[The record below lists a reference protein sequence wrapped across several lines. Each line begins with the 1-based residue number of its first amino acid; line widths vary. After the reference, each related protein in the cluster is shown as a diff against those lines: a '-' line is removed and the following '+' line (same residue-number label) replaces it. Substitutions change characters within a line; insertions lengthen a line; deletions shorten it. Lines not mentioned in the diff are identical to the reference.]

1 MEQKKKKQ
9 EDVLVVRDEKTG
21 EISVV
26 AGLDARGY
34 PKRAQAKAEH
44 SQEFLRFDRHGD
56 AIDNFFKNFYRQ
68 CKEPT
73 RFGFYRVA
81 ADTVE
86 ALLPVIK
93 DLLRDPAANAE
104 LLAPHKVDT
113 SAHQQAEEQ
122 QATEEA
128 KKENAETETEG
139 QQAAEEVKRENAG
152 TETEEQQTA
161 EEAKKE
167 NAETE
172 TEEQQAEEE
181 VKKEN
186 AETEAEEQQAAEEV
200 KRENAETEIE
210 EQQNAEEVKK
220 ENAETETEEQ
230 QAAEEAKKEN
240 AGTETEEQ
248 QNAEEAKKENA
259 ETEAE
264 GQQAAEAK
272 RENAGT
278 DAEEHQVAEEV
289 KKENAETE
297 TEGQQAAEEAKR
309 ENTEENNVEQ
319 KTDEKMEKMKLK
331 NQEQQP
337 QAAESQAVQGQEPAQ
352 DGQPQAK
359 TQRPNLIADGDVDWK
374 ELERF
379 GVKKENLSEKDMKAL
394 MNYGKT
400 NLVTVNPTFGG
411 DSYELQARLSFQ
423 KTEDGKMKL
432 APHFVR
438 HEPRLDIPYNGYT
451 FTDEDKKN
459 LKQTGNLGRLVDV
472 ADTKTGE
479 MRPSYISIDRLTNE
493 IVDIPASKVRIP
505 DRIGLTELLK
515 PEQDILRA
523 GLALPKE
530 VTLKNGRKF
539 EAVLQV
545 SAEKRDV
552 EFVPEHLWQGQ
563 SQRRGNGQEKKQK
576 SPETPDTPGQ
586 QQKEDGN
593 QENGQRRNRSWT
605 NEDGS
610 IRPIGKWKD
619 DKFTEQQKA
628 DYVAGK
634 VVVLAN
640 AKDDQGQPCTKY
652 LKFDRE
658 KGRPLTYSA
667 NPDLAQTVA
676 PSNESRTQL
685 AVNNEGKTNEATKH
699 LKEPLTQGQTAPK
712 DDAQKQQ
719 QEKPK
724 KSKGMK
730 VS

>member
-1 MEQKKKKQ
+1 MNGKPERKEKQTCTGIPAGLSSNNKKNQSMEQKKKKQ

-56 AIDNFFKNFYRQ
+56 AIDNFMRNFYRQ

-93 DLLRDPAANAE
+93 DLLKDPVANAD

-113 SAHQQAEEQ
+113 SAYQQAEEQ
-122 QATEEA
+122 QTTEEA
-128 KKENAETETEG
+128 
-139 QQAAEEVKRENAG
+139 
-152 TETEEQQTA
+152 
-161 EEAKKE
+161 
-167 NAETE
+167 
-172 TEEQQAEEE
+172 
-181 VKKEN
+181 
-186 AETEAEEQQAAEEV
+186 
-200 KRENAETEIE
+200 
-210 EQQNAEEVKK
+210 KK

-240 AGTETEEQ
+240 AETETEEQ
-248 QNAEEAKKENA
+248 Q
-259 ETEAE
+259 
-264 GQQAAEAK
+264 
-272 RENAGT
+272 
-278 DAEEHQVAEEV
+278 VVEEV

-297 TEGQQAAEEAKR
+297 SEEQQAEEEVKK

-319 KTDEKMEKMKLK
+319 KTDEKMEEMKQK

-337 QAAESQAVQGQEPAQ
+337 QAAETQTAQGHQPAQ
-352 DGQPQAK
+352 EGQAQAK
-359 TQRPNLIADGDVDWK
+359 PEKPNLIADSDVDWK
-374 ELERF
+374 ELEQF
-379 GVKKENLSEKDMKAL
+379 GVKRENLSEKDMKAL

-400 NLVTVNPTFGG
+400 RLVTVEPVLGG
-411 DSYELQARLSFQ
+411 ERYELQARLSLQ
-423 KTEDGKMKL
+423 KAEDGKLKL
-432 APHFVR
+432 TPHFVR
-438 HEPRLDIPYNGYT
+438 HEPRLDVPYNGYT
-451 FTDEDKKN
+451 FTDEDKQA
-459 LKQTGNLGRLVDV
+459 LKQTGNLGKLVNV

-479 MRPSYISIDRLTNE
+479 MRLAYVSIDRLTNE
-493 IVDIPASKVRIP
+493 IVDVPTNKVRIP
-505 DRIGLTELLK
+505 NRIGLTELSK
-515 PEQDILRA
+515 AEQEILRA

-530 VTLKNGRKF
+530 VTLKGGRKF
-539 EAVLQV
+539 EAMLQV
-545 SAEKRDV
+545 NADKRDV

-576 SPETPDTPGQ
+576 SPEAPDATGQ

-640 AKDDQGQPCTKY
+640 AKDDKGQPCTKY

-658 KGRPLTYSA
+658 KGRPLTYSE

-685 AVNNEGKTNEATKH
+685 AVNNEGKTNEATRH
-699 LKEPLTQGQTAPK
+699 VKEPLQQGQTAPK
-712 DDAQKQQ
+712 DDTQKQQ

>member
-26 AGLDARGY
+26 AGLDGKGY
-34 PKRAQAKAEH
+34 PKRIPPKAEH

-56 AIDNFFKNFYRQ
+56 AIDNFFRNFYRQ

-81 ADTVE
+81 ADMVE

-93 DLLRDPAANAE
+93 DLLKDPVANAD

-113 SAHQQAEEQ
+113 SAYQQAEEQ

-128 KKENAETETEG
+128 KKENAETEAEG
-139 QQAAEEVKRENAG
+139 QQAAEEAKRENAETETEEQQATEEVKKENAETETEEQQAEEEVKKENAG
-152 TETEEQQTA
+152 TETEEQQAT

-186 AETEAEEQQAAEEV
+186 AETE
-200 KRENAETEIE
+200 
-210 EQQNAEEVKK
+210 
-220 ENAETETEEQ
+220 TEEQ

-240 AGTETEEQ
+240 AGTEAEEQ
-248 QNAEEAKKENA
+248 QAAK
-259 ETEAE
+259 
-264 GQQAAEAK
+264 EAK

-278 DAEEHQVAEEV
+278 DAEEHQVAEEA
-289 KKENAETE
+289 KKENAGTE
-297 TEGQQAAEEAKR
+297 TEEQQAAEEAKK

-319 KTDEKMEKMKLK
+319 QTNEKMEKMKQK
-331 NQEQQP
+331 NQEQQS

-493 IVDIPASKVRIP
+493 IVDIPASKVCIP

-576 SPETPDTPGQ
+576 SPEAPDTTGQ
-586 QQKEDGN
+586 QQKEAGS
-593 QENGQRRNRSWT
+593 QENGQHRNRSWT

-658 KGRPLTYSA
+658 KGRPLTYSE

-685 AVNNEGKTNEATKH
+685 AVNNEGKTNEATRH
-699 LKEPLTQGQTAPK
+699 VKEPLQQGQTAPK

>member
-1 MEQKKKKQ
+1 MEQKKKKE

-26 AGLDARGY
+26 AGLDGKGY
-34 PKRAQAKAEH
+34 PKRIPPKAEH

-56 AIDNFFKNFYRQ
+56 AIDNFFRNFYRQ

-81 ADTVE
+81 ADMVE

-113 SAHQQAEEQ
+113 SAYQQAEE
-122 QATEEA
+122 
-128 KKENAETETEG
+128 
-139 QQAAEEVKRENAG
+139 
-152 TETEEQQTA
+152 
-161 EEAKKE
+161 
-167 NAETE
+167 
-172 TEEQQAEEE
+172 
-181 VKKEN
+181 
-186 AETEAEEQQAAEEV
+186 
-200 KRENAETEIE
+200 
-210 EQQNAEEVKK
+210 
-220 ENAETETEEQ
+220 
-230 QAAEEAKKEN
+230 
-240 AGTETEEQ
+240 
-248 QNAEEAKKENA
+248 
-259 ETEAE
+259 
-264 GQQAAEAK
+264 
-272 RENAGT
+272 
-278 DAEEHQVAEEV
+278 
-289 KKENAETE
+289 
-297 TEGQQAAEEAKR
+297 QQAAEEAKR
-309 ENTEENNVEQ
+309 ENTEEDNVEQ
-319 KTDEKMEKMKLK
+319 QTNEKMEEMKQE

-337 QAAESQAVQGQEPAQ
+337 QATETQAVQGQEPAQ

-379 GVKKENLSEKDMKAL
+379 GVKRENLSEKDMKAL

-423 KTEDGKMKL
+423 KTEDGALKL
-432 APHFVR
+432 TPHFVR
-438 HEPRLDIPYNGYT
+438 HEPRLDIPHNGYT
-451 FTDEDKKN
+451 FTDEDKKK

-552 EFVPEHLWQGQ
+552 EFVPEYLWQGQ
-563 SQRRGNGQEKKQK
+563 SQRRGNGQEKKQQ
-576 SPETPDTPGQ
+576 SPEAPDAPGQ
-586 QQKEDGN
+586 QQKEAGS

-619 DKFTEQQKA
+619 DIFTEQQKA

-634 VVVLAN
+634 TVVLAN

-652 LKFDRE
+652 LKFNRE
-658 KGRPLTYSA
+658 KGRPLTYSE

-685 AVNNEGKTNEATKH
+685 AVNNEGKINEATKH

-712 DDAQKQQ
+712 DDAQQKQQ
-719 QEKPK
+719 TK

>member
-1 MEQKKKKQ
+1 MEQKKKKE

-21 EISVV
+21 EISVL
-26 AGLDARGY
+26 AGLDGKGY
-34 PKRAQAKAEH
+34 PKTTPPKAEH

-56 AIDNFFKNFYRQ
+56 AIDNFMRNFYRQ

-93 DLLRDPAANAE
+93 DLLKDPVANAD

-113 SAHQQAEEQ
+113 SAYQQAEEQ
-122 QATEEA
+122 QT
-128 KKENAETETEG
+128 
-139 QQAAEEVKRENAG
+139 AEEVKRENG
-152 TETEEQQTA
+152 
-161 EEAKKE
+161 
-167 NAETE
+167 
-172 TEEQQAEEE
+172 
-181 VKKEN
+181 
-186 AETEAEEQQAAEEV
+186 ETEAEEQQAV
-200 KRENAETEIE
+200 
-210 EQQNAEEVKK
+210 
-220 ENAETETEEQ
+220 
-230 QAAEEAKKEN
+230 
-240 AGTETEEQ
+240 
-248 QNAEEAKKENA
+248 
-259 ETEAE
+259 
-264 GQQAAEAK
+264 
-272 RENAGT
+272 
-278 DAEEHQVAEEV
+278 
-289 KKENAETE
+289 
-297 TEGQQAAEEAKR
+297 EEAKR
-309 ENTEENNVEQ
+309 ENTEEDNVEQ
-319 KTDEKMEKMKLK
+319 KTDDKMEEMKQK

-337 QAAESQAVQGQEPAQ
+337 QTTETQAVQEQVQ
-352 DGQPQAK
+352 DGHTQAK
-359 TQRPNLIADGDVDWK
+359 PQRANLIADSDVDWK
-374 ELERF
+374 ELEQF
-379 GVKKENLSEKDMKAL
+379 GVKRENLSEKDMKAL

-400 NLVTVNPTFGG
+400 GLVTVTPTLGG
-411 DSYELQARLSFQ
+411 ENYELQARLSFQ
-423 KTEDGKMKL
+423 KTEDGKLKL
-432 APHFVR
+432 TPHFVR
-438 HEPRLDIPYNGYT
+438 HEPRLDIPHNGYT
-451 FTDEDKKN
+451 FTDEDRKK
-459 LKQTGNLGRLVDV
+459 LKQTGNLGKLVDV

-515 PEQDILRA
+515 PEQEILRA

-576 SPETPDTPGQ
+576 SPEAPDTPGQ

-619 DKFTEQQKA
+619 DIFTEQQKA

-634 VVVLAN
+634 TVVLAN
-640 AKDDQGQPCTKY
+640 AKDDKGQPCTKY

-658 KGRPLTYSA
+658 KGRPLTYSE

-685 AVNNEGKTNEATKH
+685 AVNNEGKTNEATRH
-699 LKEPLTQGQTAPK
+699 VKEPLQQGQTVPK
-712 DDAQKQQ
+712 DDAQQKQ

>member
-56 AIDNFFKNFYRQ
+56 AIDNFMRNFYRQ

-93 DLLRDPAANAE
+93 DLLKDPVANAD

-113 SAHQQAEEQ
+113 SAYQQAEEQ
-122 QATEEA
+122 QT
-128 KKENAETETEG
+128 T
-139 QQAAEEVKRENAG
+139 
-152 TETEEQQTA
+152 

-172 TEEQQAEEE
+172 TEEQKAVEE
-181 VKKEN
+181 VKREN
-186 AETEAEEQQAAEEV
+186 AETEAEEQQTTEEV
-200 KRENAETEIE
+200 
-210 EQQNAEEVKK
+210 
-220 ENAETETEEQ
+220 
-230 QAAEEAKKEN
+230 
-240 AGTETEEQ
+240 
-248 QNAEEAKKENA
+248 
-259 ETEAE
+259 
-264 GQQAAEAK
+264 
-272 RENAGT
+272 
-278 DAEEHQVAEEV
+278 
-289 KKENAETE
+289 
-297 TEGQQAAEEAKR
+297 KR

-319 KTDEKMEKMKLK
+319 KTDEKMEEMKQK
-331 NQEQQP
+331 NQEQQQTAET
-337 QAAESQAVQGQEPAQ
+337 QAAQGQEPAQ
-352 DGQPQAK
+352 DGQTQTKPQRA
-359 TQRPNLIADGDVDWK
+359 NLIADSDVDWK
-374 ELERF
+374 ELEQF
-379 GVKKENLSEKDMKAL
+379 GVKRENLSEKDMKAL

-400 NLVTVNPTFGG
+400 RLVTVEPVLGG
-411 DSYELQARLSFQ
+411 ERYELQARLSLQ
-423 KTEDGKMKL
+423 KAEDGKLKL
-432 APHFVR
+432 TPHFVR
-438 HEPRLDIPYNGYT
+438 HEPRLDVPYNGYT
-451 FTDEDKKN
+451 FTDEDKQA
-459 LKQTGNLGRLVDV
+459 LKQTGNLGKLVNV

-479 MRPSYISIDRLTNE
+479 MRLAYVSIDRLTNE
-493 IVDIPASKVRIP
+493 IVDVPTNKVRIP
-505 DRIGLTELLK
+505 NRIGLTELSK
-515 PEQDILRA
+515 AEQEILRA

-530 VTLKNGRKF
+530 VTLKGGRKF
-539 EAVLQV
+539 EAMLQV
-545 SAEKRDV
+545 NADKRDV

-576 SPETPDTPGQ
+576 SPEAPDATGQ

-640 AKDDQGQPCTKY
+640 AKDDKGQPCTKY

-658 KGRPLTYSA
+658 KGRPLTYSE

-685 AVNNEGKTNEATKH
+685 AVNNEGKTNEATRH
-699 LKEPLTQGQTAPK
+699 VKEPLQQGQTAPK

>member
-56 AIDNFFKNFYRQ
+56 AIDNFFRNFYRQ

-81 ADTVE
+81 ADMVE

-113 SAHQQAEEQ
+113 SAYQQAEEQ
-122 QATEEA
+122 QA
-128 KKENAETETEG
+128 
-139 QQAAEEVKRENAG
+139 
-152 TETEEQQTA
+152 A

-172 TEEQQAEEE
+172 TEEQQAVEEA
-181 VKKEN
+181 KKEN
-186 AETEAEEQQAAEEV
+186 AETDAEEHQAAEEAKRENAETETEEQQAAEEV
-200 KRENAETEIE
+200 KRENAETEAVE
-210 EQQNAEEVKK
+210 
-220 ENAETETEEQ
+220 
-230 QAAEEAKKEN
+230 
-240 AGTETEEQ
+240 
-248 QNAEEAKKENA
+248 
-259 ETEAE
+259 
-264 GQQAAEAK
+264 
-272 RENAGT
+272 
-278 DAEEHQVAEEV
+278 
-289 KKENAETE
+289 
-297 TEGQQAAEEAKR
+297 QQAAEEAKR
-309 ENTEENNVEQ
+309 ENTEEDNVEQ
-319 KTDEKMEKMKLK
+319 QTNEKIEEMKQENL
-331 NQEQQP
+331 EQQP
-337 QAAESQAVQGQEPAQ
+337 QATETQTAQGQQPAQ
-352 DGQPQAK
+352 EGQAQAK
-359 TQRPNLIADGDVDWK
+359 PEKPNLIADSDVDWK

-379 GVKKENLSEKDMKAL
+379 GVKRENLSEKDMKAL

-400 NLVTVNPTFGG
+400 RLVTVEPVLGRER
-411 DSYELQARLSFQ
+411 YELQARLSLQ
-423 KTEDGKMKL
+423 KAEDGKLKL
-432 APHFVR
+432 TPHFVR
-438 HEPRLDIPYNGYT
+438 HEPRLDVPYNGYT

-552 EFVPEHLWQGQ
+552 EFVPEYLWQGQ
-563 SQRRGNGQEKKQK
+563 SQRRGNGQEKKQQ
-576 SPETPDTPGQ
+576 SPEAPDAPGQ
-586 QQKEDGN
+586 QQKEAGS

-619 DKFTEQQKA
+619 DIFTEQQKA

-634 VVVLAN
+634 TVVLAN

-652 LKFDRE
+652 LKFNRE
-658 KGRPLTYSA
+658 KGRPLTYSE

-685 AVNNEGKTNEATKH
+685 AVNNEGKTNEATRH
-699 LKEPLTQGQTAPK
+699 VKEPLQQGQTAPK
-712 DDAQKQQ
+712 DDTQKQQ

>member
-26 AGLDARGY
+26 AGLDAKGY
-34 PKRAQAKAEH
+34 PNRAQAKAEH

-81 ADTVE
+81 ADMVE

-93 DLLRDPAANAE
+93 DLLKDPVANAD

-113 SAHQQAEEQ
+113 SAYQQAEEQ

-128 KKENAETETEG
+128 EKENAETETEEQQAEEEVKKENAETETEG
-139 QQAAEEVKRENAG
+139 QQAAEEAKKENAGTEAEEQQAAEEAKKENAG
-152 TETEEQQTA
+152 TETEEQQTT

-186 AETEAEEQQAAEEV
+186 AGTETEEQQAAEEV
-200 KRENAETEIE
+200 KRENAETE
-210 EQQNAEEVKK
+210 
-220 ENAETETEEQ
+220 TEEQ
-230 QAAEEAKKEN
+230 QTTEEAKKEN
-240 AGTETEEQ
+240 AGTETEE
-248 QNAEEAKKENA
+248 
-259 ETEAE
+259 
-264 GQQAAEAK
+264 
-272 RENAGT
+272 
-278 DAEEHQVAEEV
+278 
-289 KKENAETE
+289 
-297 TEGQQAAEEAKR
+297 QQAAEEAKR

-411 DSYELQARLSFQ
+411 DSYEMQARLSFQ

-530 VTLKNGRKF
+530 VMLKNGRKF

-576 SPETPDTPGQ
+576 SPEAPDATGQ

-712 DDAQKQQ
+712 DNAQKQQ

>member
-26 AGLDARGY
+26 AGLDAKGY

-93 DLLRDPAANAE
+93 DLLKDPVANAD

-113 SAHQQAEEQ
+113 SAYQQ
-122 QATEEA
+122 
-128 KKENAETETEG
+128 
-139 QQAAEEVKRENAG
+139 
-152 TETEEQQTA
+152 
-161 EEAKKE
+161 
-167 NAETE
+167 
-172 TEEQQAEEE
+172 
-181 VKKEN
+181 
-186 AETEAEEQQAAEEV
+186 AEEQQAAEEV
-200 KRENAETEIE
+200 KRENAETEAE
-210 EQQNAEEVKK
+210 GQQAAEEVKK

-240 AGTETEEQ
+240 GETETEEQ

-259 ETEAE
+259 GTEAE
-264 GQQAAEAK
+264 EQQATEAK

-278 DAEEHQVAEEV
+278 
-289 KKENAETE
+289 ETE
-297 TEGQQAAEEAKR
+297 EQQAAEEAKR

-411 DSYELQARLSFQ
+411 DSYEMQARLSFQ

-530 VTLKNGRKF
+530 VMLKNGRKF

-576 SPETPDTPGQ
+576 SPEAPDATGQ

-593 QENGQRRNRSWT
+593 QENGQRSNRSWT

-712 DDAQKQQ
+712 DDAQKKQQ
-719 QEKPK
+719 TK

>member
-26 AGLDARGY
+26 AGLDAKGY

-81 ADTVE
+81 ADMVE

-128 KKENAETETEG
+128 KKENAETETE
-139 QQAAEEVKRENAG
+139 
-152 TETEEQQTA
+152 
-161 EEAKKE
+161 
-167 NAETE
+167 
-172 TEEQQAEEE
+172 EQQAEEE

-186 AETEAEEQQAAEEV
+186 AGTETEEQQAAEEV
-200 KRENAETEIE
+200 KREN
-210 EQQNAEEVKK
+210 
-220 ENAETETEEQ
+220 
-230 QAAEEAKKEN
+230 
-240 AGTETEEQ
+240 
-248 QNAEEAKKENA
+248 
-259 ETEAE
+259 
-264 GQQAAEAK
+264 
-272 RENAGT
+272 
-278 DAEEHQVAEEV
+278 
-289 KKENAETE
+289 
-297 TEGQQAAEEAKR
+297 
-309 ENTEENNVEQ
+309 TEENNVEQ
-319 KTDEKMEKMKLK
+319 QTNEKMEKMKLK

-576 SPETPDTPGQ
+576 SQETPDTPGQ
-586 QQKEDGN
+586 QQKEAGS
-593 QENGQRRNRSWT
+593 QENGQHRNRSWT

-685 AVNNEGKTNEATKH
+685 AVNNEGKTNEATRH

-712 DDAQKQQ
+712 DNAQKQQ

>member
-1 MEQKKKKQ
+1 MEQKKKKE

-122 QATEEA
+122 QT
-128 KKENAETETEG
+128 T
-139 QQAAEEVKRENAG
+139 
-152 TETEEQQTA
+152 
-161 EEAKKE
+161 
-167 NAETE
+167 
-172 TEEQQAEEE
+172 
-181 VKKEN
+181 
-186 AETEAEEQQAAEEV
+186 
-200 KRENAETEIE
+200 
-210 EQQNAEEVKK
+210 
-220 ENAETETEEQ
+220 
-230 QAAEEAKKEN
+230 
-240 AGTETEEQ
+240 
-248 QNAEEAKKENA
+248 
-259 ETEAE
+259 
-264 GQQAAEAK
+264 EAK

-297 TEGQQAAEEAKR
+297 TEEQQAAEEVKRENAGTETEEQQAAEAKRENAGTDAEEQQATEEVKRENAETEAEEQQATEEAKKENAETETEEQQAAEEAKRENAETETEEQQAAEEVKRENAETEAVEQQAAEEAKR
-309 ENTEENNVEQ
+309 ENTEEDNVEQ
-319 KTDEKMEKMKLK
+319 QTNEKIEEMKQE

-337 QAAESQAVQGQEPAQ
+337 QATETQTAQGQEPAQ

-359 TQRPNLIADGDVDWK
+359 TQRPNLIADSDVDWK

-493 IVDIPASKVRIP
+493 IVDIPASKIRIP

-576 SPETPDTPGQ
+576 SQETPDTPGQ
-586 QQKEDGN
+586 QQKEAGS
-593 QENGQRRNRSWT
+593 QENGQRSNRSWT

-658 KGRPLTYSA
+658 KGRPLTYSE

-712 DDAQKQQ
+712 DDAQKKQQ
-719 QEKPK
+719 TK

>member
-1 MEQKKKKQ
+1 MNGKPEQKEKQTCTGIPAGLSSNNKKNQSMEQKKKKQ

-56 AIDNFFKNFYRQ
+56 AIDNFMRNFYRQ

-93 DLLRDPAANAE
+93 DLLKDPVANAD

-113 SAHQQAEEQ
+113 SAYQQ
-122 QATEEA
+122 
-128 KKENAETETEG
+128 
-139 QQAAEEVKRENAG
+139 
-152 TETEEQQTA
+152 
-161 EEAKKE
+161 
-167 NAETE
+167 
-172 TEEQQAEEE
+172 
-181 VKKEN
+181 
-186 AETEAEEQQAAEEV
+186 AEEQQAAEEV
-200 KRENAETEIE
+200 KRENAETETE
-210 EQQNAEEVKK
+210 EQQTAEEVKRENAETEAAEEVKRENAETETEEQQAAEEMKKENAETETEKQQAAEEVKK

-230 QAAEEAKKEN
+230 QAAEE
-240 AGTETEEQ
+240 
-248 QNAEEAKKENA
+248 
-259 ETEAE
+259 
-264 GQQAAEAK
+264 
-272 RENAGT
+272 
-278 DAEEHQVAEEV
+278 V
-289 KKENAETE
+289 
-297 TEGQQAAEEAKR
+297 KR

-319 KTDEKMEKMKLK
+319 KTDEKMEEMKQK

-337 QAAESQAVQGQEPAQ
+337 QAAETQTAQGQQPAQ
-352 DGQPQAK
+352 EGQAQAK
-359 TQRPNLIADGDVDWK
+359 PEKPNLIADSDVDWK
-374 ELERF
+374 ELEQF
-379 GVKKENLSEKDMKAL
+379 GVKRENLSEKDMKAL

-400 NLVTVNPTFGG
+400 RLVTVEPVLGG
-411 DSYELQARLSFQ
+411 ERYELQARLSLQ
-423 KTEDGKMKL
+423 KAEDGKLKL
-432 APHFVR
+432 TPHFVR
-438 HEPRLDIPYNGYT
+438 HEPRLDVPYNGYT
-451 FTDEDKKN
+451 FTDEDKQA
-459 LKQTGNLGRLVDV
+459 LKQTGNLGKLVNV

-479 MRPSYISIDRLTNE
+479 MRLAYVSIDRLTNE
-493 IVDIPASKVRIP
+493 IVDVPTNKVRIP
-505 DRIGLTELLK
+505 NRIGLTELSK
-515 PEQDILRA
+515 AEQEILRA

-530 VTLKNGRKF
+530 VTLKGGRKF
-539 EAVLQV
+539 EAMLQV
-545 SAEKRDV
+545 NADKRDV

-576 SPETPDTPGQ
+576 SPEAPDATGQ

-640 AKDDQGQPCTKY
+640 AKDDKGQPCTKY

-658 KGRPLTYSA
+658 KGRPLTYSE

-685 AVNNEGKTNEATKH
+685 AVNNEGKTNEATRH
-699 LKEPLTQGQTAPK
+699 VKEPLQQGQTAPK

>member
-56 AIDNFFKNFYRQ
+56 AIDNFMRNFYRQ

-93 DLLRDPAANAE
+93 DLLKDPVANAD

-113 SAHQQAEEQ
+113 SAYQQAEEQ
-122 QATEEA
+122 QT
-128 KKENAETETEG
+128 T
-139 QQAAEEVKRENAG
+139 
-152 TETEEQQTA
+152 

-172 TEEQQAEEE
+172 TEEQQA
-181 VKKEN
+181 
-186 AETEAEEQQAAEEV
+186 
-200 KRENAETEIE
+200 
-210 EQQNAEEVKK
+210 AEEVKK
-220 ENAETETEEQ
+220 EN
-230 QAAEEAKKEN
+230 
-240 AGTETEEQ
+240 
-248 QNAEEAKKENA
+248 
-259 ETEAE
+259 
-264 GQQAAEAK
+264 
-272 RENAGT
+272 
-278 DAEEHQVAEEV
+278 
-289 KKENAETE
+289 
-297 TEGQQAAEEAKR
+297 
-309 ENTEENNVEQ
+309 TEENYVEQ
-319 KTDEKMEKMKLK
+319 KTDEKMEEMKQK

-337 QAAESQAVQGQEPAQ
+337 QAAETQTAQGQQPAQ
-352 DGQPQAK
+352 EGQAQAK
-359 TQRPNLIADGDVDWK
+359 PEKPNLIADSDVDWK
-374 ELERF
+374 ELEQF

-400 NLVTVNPTFGG
+400 RLVTVEPVLGG
-411 DSYELQARLSFQ
+411 ERYELQARLSLQ
-423 KTEDGKMKL
+423 KAEDGKLKL
-432 APHFVR
+432 TPHFVR
-438 HEPRLDIPYNGYT
+438 HEPRLDVPYNGYT
-451 FTDEDKKN
+451 FTDEDKQA
-459 LKQTGNLGRLVDV
+459 LKQTGNLGKLVSV

-479 MRPSYISIDRLTNE
+479 MRLAYVSIDRLTNE
-493 IVDIPASKVRIP
+493 IVDVPTNKVRIP
-505 DRIGLTELLK
+505 NRIGLTELSK
-515 PEQDILRA
+515 AEQEILRA

-530 VTLKNGRKF
+530 VTLKGGRKF
-539 EAVLQV
+539 EAMLQV
-545 SAEKRDV
+545 NADKRDV

-576 SPETPDTPGQ
+576 SPEAPDATGQ

-640 AKDDQGQPCTKY
+640 AKDDKGQPCTKY

-658 KGRPLTYSA
+658 KGRPLTYSE

-685 AVNNEGKTNEATKH
+685 AVNNEGKTNEATRH
-699 LKEPLTQGQTAPK
+699 VKEPLQQGQTAPK
-712 DDAQKQQ
+712 DDTQKQQ

>member
-1 MEQKKKKQ
+1 M
-9 EDVLVVRDEKTG
+9 
-21 EISVV
+21 
-26 AGLDARGY
+26 
-34 PKRAQAKAEH
+34 KR
-44 SQEFLRFDRHGD
+44 
-56 AIDNFFKNFYRQ
+56 
-68 CKEPT
+68 
-73 RFGFYRVA
+73 
-81 ADTVE
+81 
-86 ALLPVIK
+86 
-93 DLLRDPAANAE
+93 
-104 LLAPHKVDT
+104 
-113 SAHQQAEEQ
+113 
-122 QATEEA
+122 
-128 KKENAETETEG
+128 
-139 QQAAEEVKRENAG
+139 
-152 TETEEQQTA
+152 
-161 EEAKKE
+161 E

-172 TEEQQAEEE
+172 TEEQQA
-181 VKKEN
+181 
-186 AETEAEEQQAAEEV
+186 T
-200 KRENAETEIE
+200 
-210 EQQNAEEVKK
+210 
-220 ENAETETEEQ
+220 
-230 QAAEEAKKEN
+230 
-240 AGTETEEQ
+240 
-248 QNAEEAKKENA
+248 EEAKKENA

-278 DAEEHQVAEEV
+278 EAEEQQNAEEAKRENAETETEEQQNAEEV

-297 TEGQQAAEEAKR
+297 TEEQQAAKEAKK

-331 NQEQQP
+331 NQEQ
-337 QAAESQAVQGQEPAQ
+337 
-352 DGQPQAK
+352 QPQAK

-438 HEPRLDIPYNGYT
+438 HEPRLDIPHNGYT

-576 SPETPDTPGQ
+576 SQETPDTPGQ
-586 QQKEDGN
+586 QQKEAGS

-712 DDAQKQQ
+712 DNAQKQQ